1 MRDVNEDSTPDSPGR
16 AECERGRRG
25 ERKNPRGVE
34 DETRKWE
41 ERLSYFIKMLSSD
54 DVGKRWKA
62 AESLARMGD
71 PRAVDPLIHALE
83 DEDWRVRQKVVWAL
97 GYIGDPRAVQPL
109 RRAYRNET
117 EGVQEMI
124 TEALDMI
131 ARRRAEK
138 SPNIRGTGE

>member
-1 MRDVNEDSTPDSPGR
+1 MRRDGDENPSVFVDVEKSSTADEGGQEKSLD
-16 AECERGRRG
+16 E
-25 ERKNPRGVE
+25 E
-34 DETRKWE
+34 DEARKLE

-54 DVGKRWKA
+54 DVGMRWKA
-62 AESLARMGD
+62 AEALARMGD
-71 PRAVDPLIHALE
+71 PRAVDPLISALE

-124 TEALDMI
+124 TEALEMI
-131 ARRRAEK
+131 VRRRAGK
-138 SPNIRGTGE
+138 SPNIWGAGE

>member
-1 MRDVNEDSTPDSPGR
+1 MRERNSNEDPVSSTEDEKTTVLEDGGKETESPGQ
-16 AECERGRRG
+16 E
-25 ERKNPRGVE
+25 
-34 DETRKWE
+34 ETRKWE
-41 ERLSYFIKMLSSD
+41 ERLSYFIKMLSAD

-62 AESLARMGD
+62 AEALARMGD
-71 PRAVDPLIHALE
+71 PQAVDPLINALE

-131 ARRRAEK
+131 LRRKAGQ
-138 SPNIRGTGE
+138 SPNIWGE